1 MCILHHG
8 WGKFSDLWC
17 SNYWKMH
24 LSVKY
29 LLCPLT
35 KLSPS
40 FLLSPPRHRE
50 IIHSSLPRGTI
61 FMKICSPACRK
72 GWGGD
77 YTQPITLAKKGISIR
92 WKYSKTLY
100 LIGSNLQLTPPEVR
114 YSKIGV
120 LWLINCCEIHI
131 KNLFIYLMFVYSCI
145 FRNLCMY
152 TFYTYIYIYIFLYI

>member
-1 MCILHHG
+1 MYTPP
-8 WGKFSDLWC
+8 WFLWC

-92 WKYSKTLY
+92 WKYSIFPEWPVTGY
-100 LIGSNLQLTPPEVR
+100 LCPNLQSYESGRCDPTYCQVNRPP
-114 YSKIGV
+114 K
-120 LWLINCCEIHI
+120 
-131 KNLFIYLMFVYSCI
+131 
-145 FRNLCMY
+145 
-152 TFYTYIYIYIFLYI
+152 